1 MTATAGP
8 DFARPLVG
16 RGLAIGDYD
25 NDGKMDVLVADSEGG
40 PLLLH
45 NDATASGHW
54 LEVKLTGTKSNRD
67 GIGATVTAKMG
78 SRSLLRLC
86 HTDGSYLSASD
97 RRVHFG
103 LGSAVKVDS
112 LIVHWPSGQTDTLKN
127 VPANQQI
134 TIIEGGRK

>member
-16 RGLAIGDYD
+16 RGLATGDYD
-25 NDGKMDVLVADSEGG
+25 TD
-40 PLLLH
+40 
-45 NDATASGHW
+45 
-54 LEVKLTGTKSNRD
+54 
-67 GIGATVTAKMG
+67 AKMG
-78 SRSLLRLC
+78 NRSLLRLC

-103 LGSAVKVDS
+103 LGSAEKVDT
-112 LIVHWPSGQTDTLKN
+112 LTVHWPSGQTDTRKN

-134 TIIEGGRK
+134 TLIEGGRK